1 MHEPLN
7 DTIEPEQPTLLSQC
21 IQMMVDEGFK
31 TREQI
36 LADLRISAHDVEEL
50 CGLKLGYLS
59 DASFHALP
67 RPRFSTGANTEE
79 NIVLFSA

>member
-1 MHEPLN
+1 
-7 DTIEPEQPTLLSQC
+7 
-21 IQMMVDEGFK
+21 MMVDEGFK

-50 CGLKLGYLS
+50 CGLKSGYLS

-67 RPRFSTGANTEE
+67 RPRFSTGADTEE
-79 NIVLFSA
+79 NIVLFLPSDPMPRQRDSSLFPVE